1 MNKTLLLSS
10 IALLFFITLSALI
23 PDPVSSLIKPQL
35 QKKIINTDSSKVD
48 SNHFSQSRDRVNM
61 ASGRGWMKAYS
72 SGIRFGQ
79 EDKWDKQKND

>member
-23 PDPVSSLIKPQL
+23 PEPVPSLIKPQL
-35 QKKIINTDSSKVD
+35 QKKIIDTDSSKVD